1 MLIWKRRKNCLTYG
15 PTWTYLCT
23 VLISQK
29 IGQTICS
36 FFVYLNV
43 QKTLDMSFHHYKVLI
58 FKRRRLWKPSLF
70 LRLFMLELSS
80 KAGHSKENYKKSVRK
95 NVFFSFLGLLPLLI
109 CTQFLKNQFGKIK
122 FGELDFYCLCS
133 LQKSI
138 LKLIFSG

>member
-1 MLIWKRRKNCLTYG
+1 MGIIFHFCFALILEMANMNI
-15 PTWTYLCT
+15 CT
-23 VLISQK
+23 VLTLQNFSWDANLEKKKKLSDLWANMHCANFTK
-29 IGQTICS
+29 IRSDNICS

-95 NVFFSFLGLLPLLI
+95 NVFLVS
-109 CTQFLKNQFGKIK
+109 
-122 FGELDFYCLCS
+122 
-133 LQKSI
+133 
-138 LKLIFSG
+138 